1 MHKWSSVICTA
12 SLLLICLTGLPLVFA
27 DEIDAWSTPPTVYAT
42 VPPGTPNVSL
52 DRLAGIAGRM
62 YPDEV
67 ITGIVIDDDEPQVF
81 VSMAPSWPAFTANRR
96 VRHFIAFDA
105 HTARVI
111 EQSKPEANEPPTV
124 MDLVLSL
131 HRDLFAGLAGEL
143 FLATMGLLF
152 VTAVVSGVVLYGPFM
167 RKLDF
172 GTVRDHRSRRIR
184 WLDLHNLLGVIT
196 VAWAIVMGTTGVMN
210 ELSTPLFAIW
220 QRTDVAAMLAP
231 WRGAPPP
238 SEMELSSVQGALE
251 TAERAAPGMTF
262 TSVTYPGDVNGSPYH
277 YLFWGHGSSNL
288 TSRLFTPVLVDAR
301 TGQLTAVVETPWY
314 LHALDVSVPLHFGD
328 YGGLPLKI
336 IWALL
341 DLMTVVVLAS
351 GLYLWLSRRQPVVG
365 NRVDA
370 LEPME
375 SELGR
380 KSIRRVAE

>member
-1 MHKWSSVICTA
+1 
-12 SLLLICLTGLPLVFA
+12 
-27 DEIDAWSTPPTVYAT
+27 
-42 VPPGTPNVSL
+42 
-52 DRLAGIAGRM
+52 
-62 YPDEV
+62 
-67 ITGIVIDDDEPQVF
+67 
-81 VSMAPSWPAFTANRR
+81 
-96 VRHFIAFDA
+96 
-105 HTARVI
+105 
-111 EQSKPEANEPPTV
+111 
-124 MDLVLSL
+124 
-131 HRDLFAGLAGEL
+131 
-143 FLATMGLLF
+143 
-152 VTAVVSGVVLYGPFM
+152 
-167 RKLDF
+167 
-172 GTVRDHRSRRIR
+172 
-184 WLDLHNLLGVIT
+184 
-196 VAWAIVMGTTGVMN
+196 
-210 ELSTPLFAIW
+210 
-220 QRTDVAAMLAP
+220 
-231 WRGAPPP
+231 
-238 SEMELSSVQGALE
+238 
-251 TAERAAPGMTF
+251 
-262 TSVTYPGDVNGSPYH
+262 VTYPGDVNGSPYH